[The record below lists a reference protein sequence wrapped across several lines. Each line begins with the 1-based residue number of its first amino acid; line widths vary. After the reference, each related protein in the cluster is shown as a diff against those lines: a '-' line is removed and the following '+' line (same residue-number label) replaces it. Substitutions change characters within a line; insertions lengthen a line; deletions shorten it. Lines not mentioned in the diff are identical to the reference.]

1 MVKLKPFIKW
11 AGGKGKLLPQ
21 IRQMY
26 PQGLGKTITKY
37 AEPFVGG
44 GAVLFDIISTYRLE
58 QIYISDI
65 NKNLINT
72 YNTVK
77 NNHKEL
83 IEILSYIETQYLSL
97 NADMQKKFYYLKRDE
112 YNNMYNTCN
121 IQKAAL
127 LIFLNKTC
135 FNGLYRV
142 NKNNMFNVPA
152 GKYKNPKIYSIENI
166 SAISEALKYIDII
179 AESYTNVYEFA
190 DEKTFIYFD
199 PPYRPLTNTSS
210 FTAYTDNNFGD
221 KEQIPA
227 ILLKL
232 FISCRISLAEFIEK
246 IEKKGTY
253 ILLSNSD
260 PHNIDNSDMFF
271 DNLYCK
277 KKINRIY
284 APRMINSKGNNRDYI
299 SELLISNY

>member
-221 KEQIPA
+221 KEQI
-227 ILLKL
+227 
-232 FISCRISLAEFIEK
+232 SLAEFIEK

-299 SELLISNY
+299 SSSLI

>member
-221 KEQIPA
+221 KEQI
-227 ILLKL
+227 
-232 FISCRISLAEFIEK
+232 SLAEFIEK

-284 APRMINSKGNNRDYI
+284 ATRMINSKGNNRDYI

>member
-127 LIFLNKTC
+127 LIFLNNTC

-221 KEQIPA
+221 KEQI
-227 ILLKL
+227 
-232 FISCRISLAEFIEK
+232 SLAEFIEK

>member
-112 YNNMYNTCN
+112 YNNMYNTYN

-221 KEQIPA
+221 KEQI
-227 ILLKL
+227 
-232 FISCRISLAEFIEK
+232 SLAEFIEK

>member
-127 LIFLNKTC
+127 LIFLNKTW

-221 KEQIPA
+221 KEQI
-227 ILLKL
+227 
-232 FISCRISLAEFIEK
+232 SLAEFIEK

>member
-221 KEQIPA
+221 KEQI
-227 ILLKL
+227 
-232 FISCRISLAEFIEK
+232 SLAEFIEK

-271 DNLYCK
+271 DNLYCN

>member
-221 KEQIPA
+221 KEQI
-227 ILLKL
+227 
-232 FISCRISLAEFIEK
+232 SLAEFIEK

-284 APRMINSKGNNRDYI
+284 APRTINSKGNNRDYI

>member
-44 GAVLFDIISTYRLE
+44 GAVLFDIISTYHLE

-72 YNTVK
+72 YNSIK

-83 IEILSYIETQYLSL
+83 IEILSYIANQYLSL
-97 NADMQKKFYYLKRDE
+97 NADMQKEFYYLKRDE
-112 YNNMYNTCN
+112 YNNMYNKYN
-121 IQKAAL
+121 IRKAAL

-179 AESYTNVYEFA
+179 AENYTNVYEFA

-221 KEQIPA
+221 KEQI
-227 ILLKL
+227 
-232 FISCRISLAEFIEK
+232 SLAEFIEK

-260 PHNIDNSDMFF
+260 PHNIDKSDMFF

-284 APRMINSKGNNRDYI
+284 APRMINSKGNNRNYI

>member
-221 KEQIPA
+221 KEQI
-227 ILLKL
+227 
-232 FISCRISLAEFIEK
+232 SLAEFIEK
-246 IEKKGTY
+246 KEKKGTY